1 MWMFERVGRG
11 LVRDLAQ
18 PVANATFLL
27 YFSEELVGTR
37 PYQRA
42 LIGVSTAEALSRGG
56 KLMRCPTQILFC
68 AAFLAG
74 VSAAGAQDTTA
85 PNPAP
90 SAPSPAPSAAGP
102 APSAPSSLV
111 LYFDAGSATVRQ
123 QDVSLLDQAS
133 RLYRAGKPIVMIVTG
148 SADTTG
154 SAAANLQL
162 SERRANNVLQGLVSR
177 GIPVEKFQ
185 VIAKGQTDPVVPTPA
200 ATSEERNRRV
210 EITWR

>member
-1 MWMFERVGRG
+1 
-11 LVRDLAQ
+11 
-18 PVANATFLL
+18 
-27 YFSEELVGTR
+27 
-37 PYQRA
+37 
-42 LIGVSTAEALSRGG
+42 
-56 KLMRCPTQILFC
+56 MRCPTQILFC
-68 AAFLAG
+68 AALLAG
-74 VSAAGAQDTTA
+74 VSAAEAQNTST
-85 PNPAP
+85 NPAP
-90 SAPSPAPSAAGP
+90 SAPSPAPSPAGP

-154 SAAANLQL
+154 SAAVNLRL
-162 SERRANNVLQGLVSR
+162 SEQRANNVLQGLVSR

-185 VIAKGQTDPVVPTPA
+185 VIAKGQTDPVVPTPPE
-200 ATSEERNRRV
+200 TSEERNRRV

>member
-1 MWMFERVGRG
+1 
-11 LVRDLAQ
+11 
-18 PVANATFLL
+18 
-27 YFSEELVGTR
+27 
-37 PYQRA
+37 
-42 LIGVSTAEALSRGG
+42 
-56 KLMRCPTQILFC
+56 MRCPTQILFC

-74 VSAAGAQDTTA
+74 VSVAEAQDTTT
-85 PNPAP
+85 NPAP

-123 QDVSLLDQAS
+123 QDAQLLDQAS

-200 ATSEERNRRV
+200 ETSEGRNRRV